1 MCLSYCFSANYHQ
14 YLTQQNQGINFN
26 GKTLKLLFVYRF
38 AFIEWIQFISWE
50 VYWYFI
56 SIFKA
61 SEYLSVD
68 TLFMLHFRWVFQT
81 VTNHHSEAFYSSQIV
96 KQEFWLNLNL
106 HKIFNLLMF
115 DAPHALLIWYNIGIH
130 HQIKCRV

>member
-1 MCLSYCFSANYHQ
+1 MCLSYCFSTNYRQ
-14 YLTQQNQGINFN
+14 YLTQQNWGINFN
-26 GKTLKLLFVYRF
+26 EKTLKLLFVYRF
-38 AFIEWIQFISWE
+38 AFIEWIQFISRE

-81 VTNHHSEAFYSSQIV
+81 VTNHHSEAFWKVYSSQII

-106 HKIFNLLMF
+106 HKIFNLLMWPQF
-115 DAPHALLIWYNIGIH
+115 TNMIQFWNTPPNI
-130 HQIKCRV
+130 V